1 MSFSF
6 DYFGYEEIY
15 SIIASLIVVVAIFLL
30 EKIFKKLIT
39 RFSERTGLK
48 KHLGNILSL
57 VSRIVIYSAGIA
69 IILEIWG
76 LPTEWFIGV
85 SALSGAALGFAS
97 SQTIGNL
104 LAGLY
109 IMVTKPFEVDD
120 YVKIGGSEGEV
131 REITLNYVKIFTPTY
146 KTIEIPNR
154 VILNSTIIR
163 CMSGDSID
171 YSFTMSFAGKVYTA
185 SWVSLTDLLENIV
198 EPAIEDFWEK
208 HKKDLSKKLE
218 SLPKP
223 EASVIDIAFLS
234 RTLMIRMF
242 IPKGKVDLLYCLRP
256 ELQKMIL
263 ERLDDFREEKRS

>member
-1 MSFSF
+1 MSFPF
-6 DYFGYEEIY
+6 DYFRYEEII
-15 SIIASLIVVVAIFLL
+15 SIITSLIVVAALFII

-39 RFSERTGLK
+39 RFSERAGLK
-48 KHLGNILSL
+48 KHLENILSL

-69 IILEIWG
+69 IIFGIWG
-76 LPTEWFIGV
+76 LPTEWFVGV
-85 SALSGAALGFAS
+85 SALSGAAIGFAS
-97 SQTIGNL
+97 TQTIGNL
-104 LAGLY
+104 LAGFY

-120 YVKIGGSEGEV
+120 YVMIGSSEGEV

-154 VILNSTIIR
+154 VILNSIIIR

-185 SWVSLTDLLENIV
+185 SWVPLTDLLEKIV
-198 EPAIEDFWEK
+198 EPAIDDFWLKYE
-208 HKKDLSKKLE
+208 KDLSKKPE

-223 EASVIDIAFLS
+223 EASVSDIAYVS

-242 IPKGKVDLLYCLRP
+242 IPKGKVDMLYCLRP

-263 ERLDDFREEKRS
+263 ERLDDFRSKNAV